1 MGSSVDPETLR
12 NIIAAIIAVVV
23 YWIKTTIDKHAN
35 EIKSTLISINNS
47 VSTTQTV
54 NIYHPSRPIHAAHLD
69 GHMDTEPDDET

>member
-47 VSTTQTV
+47 VSTTV
-54 NIYHPSRPIHAAHLD
+54 NIYHPSRVIEP
-69 GHMDTEPDDET
+69 GTQMDEHVDIESNE